1 MLAPLA
7 LQRENSHC
15 RINKISLAKKI
26 IPELNHSSSPY
37 LSPPE
42 FFLFHKIKSTLK
54 ERRLEDTENIKR
66 NATKQF
72 LVLHENNYKKCFQQ
86 SYKQSK
92 RHVIFQGVYL
102 KNIKR
107 YIRL

>member
-1 MLAPLA
+1 
-7 LQRENSHC
+7 
-15 RINKISLAKKI
+15 LAKKI

-66 NATKQF
+66 NVTEQF
-72 LVLHENNYKKCFQQ
+72 LALRENNFKKCFQQ
-86 SYKQSK
+86 SYKRSK
-92 RHVIFQGVYL
+92 RHLTFQGVYFE
-102 KNIKR
+102 K
-107 YIRL
+107 Y